1 MQKARPWSHS
11 RSSVAQQCGLRFHH
25 KYFAR
30 TPKEAVDSSAGRI
43 GIAVHAIL
51 EKILKGKNPKQAYVS
66 SVAGL
71 TKKERTEVLSY
82 RDGVHRF
89 TERIQK
95 FFLKK
100 DIRPDQIFPELDIS
114 ITENGDVTGYWDDD
128 SYWRGSLD
136 LGVLVENGPKGV
148 PSFLIMDHKTGTSKP
163 EKSERY
169 HSQLR
174 DYVAAAF
181 YKYPDVQAFQPVLH
195 WVGADLRE
203 DMYDFGDY
211 MPRAQVEAEVLP
223 LFFKKYRHSEGLA
236 SQYTDLEEIEPSPG
250 YYCNWCEYA
259 YCCPAKT
266 TD

>member
-1 MQKARPWSHS
+1 MYNPRPWSHS
-11 RSSVAQQCGLRFHH
+11 RSTVATQCGLRFHH
-25 KYFAR
+25 KYYAKS
-30 TPKEAVDSSAGRI
+30 PKDAVDSSAGRI

-51 EKILKGKNPKQAYVS
+51 EKILKGKDPKEAYVT
-66 SVAGL
+66 SVQGL

-89 TERIQK
+89 TERIQS
-95 FFLKK
+95 FFEKK
-100 DIRPDQIFPELDIS
+100 NVPSENIFPELCIS
-114 ITENGDVTGYWDDD
+114 ITQDGGLTGYWDDD
-128 SYWRGSLD
+128 SFWRGYLD
-136 LGVLVENGPKGV
+136 LGILVKDGPKGV
-148 PSFLIMDHKTGTSKP
+148 PSFLIMDHKTGSAKP
-163 EKSERY
+163 EKSKKY
-169 HSQLR
+169 HSQLL

-181 YKYPDVQAFQPVLH
+181 YKYPQVGGFQPVLH

-203 DMYDFGDY
+203 DMYDFGEY

-223 LFFKKYRHSEGLA
+223 AFFEKYRRSEDLA
-236 SQYTDLEEIEPSPG
+236 SQYTDLEEIEPNPG